1 MGLLIEADKRDIS
14 GTFRPRQFAVGVQ
27 SGAEALAKAAQALA
41 DAEGF
46 AIARLDGKSAFNFQD
61 RATALNRLGQVSPG
75 LANAL
80 AQFYS
85 TSSVRWVQEG
95 EGWHCLY

>member
-14 GTFRPRQFAVGVQ
+14 DAFRPRQFAVGVQ

-61 RATALNRLGQVSPG
+61 RSTSLNRLGQASPAP
-75 LANAL
+75 ANAF
-80 AQFYS
+80 A
-85 TSSVRWVQEG
+85 
-95 EGWHCLY
+95 